1 MAYTV
6 KLGNITEI
14 ECDVIVN
21 SLGIN
26 GSVYGRL
33 CESIIEAANSPEIKK
48 YIDSRIDS
56 PVGFIYETK
65 AGDLPCKKLYHI
77 VTPHKFMDDENNTM
91 LRQAY
96 QDIIDKAIKQG
107 YKSISLPF
115 IGTGANGYAETEVFD
130 IVVDICGKL
139 SVQEAMEDKEI
150 LDIIIVSFLKPK
162 RKKVAKTEELERP
175 YVNEARMYYEKEYY
189 YNKNKYTSCDGI
201 ALKTSIPSKK
211 PKLSDLSKNVIKCA
225 KFMGEFDPEE
235 LIESYYKKYH
245 KPYDFVEDYA
255 FQKGISTYVLNE
267 NGIGEKF
274 KSKLKTGT
282 RTLEKDVLFFIAI
295 YLNMNKSNLIQF
307 MLASGYSFKPSE
319 ELDMFMIDFMNGKYG
334 IITNPL
340 SILHKCYEVTGIWV
354 EFEYK

>member
-33 CESIIEAANSPEIKK
+33 CESIIKAANSSEIKN
-48 YIDSRIDS
+48 YIDSKTNS
-56 PVGFIYETK
+56 PVGFIYETSG
-65 AGDLPCKKLYHI
+65 GDLPCKKLYHI
-77 VTPHKFMDDENNTM
+77 VAPHKFMDDDNNTL

-107 YKSISLPF
+107 YKTISLPF
-115 IGTGANGYAETEVFD
+115 IGTGANGYAETEVYD

-139 SVQEAMEDKEI
+139 SVKEAIENKEI

-162 RKKVAKTEELERP
+162 RVKIDRNENRERK
-175 YVNEARMYYEKEYY
+175 YINEARMYKEAEYY
-189 YNKNKYTSCDGI
+189 NNKYSSCDGFMP
-201 ALKTSIPSKK
+201 KTLTSPSKK
-211 PKLSDLSKNVIKCA
+211 PQISVLSKNVIKCA
-225 KFMGEFDPEE
+225 KFMGEFNPEE
-235 LIESYYKKYH
+235 LIEPYTKYYR
-245 KPYDFVEDYA
+245 PYDFVEDYTNE
-255 FQKGISTYVLNE
+255 KGINTMILNE

-282 RTLEKDVLFFIAI
+282 RTLEKPVLYFIAM
-295 YLNMNKSNLIQF
+295 LLEMNKSNLIQF
-307 MLASGYSFKPSE
+307 MMAAGYSFIPSDD
-319 ELDMFMIDFMNGKYG
+319 LDMFMIDCMNGKYG
-334 IITNPL
+334 KMTNNVL
-340 SILHKCYEVTGIWV
+340 IRHKCYEVTGIWI